1 MVSNFLEEKVMA
13 RTISETVVV
22 TFSKLVRDDA
32 DSGKDLVNAETVAT
46 VDATL
51 QEILGDDD
59 SLVIEVG
66 KGE

>member
-1 MVSNFLEEKVMA
+1 MAKV
-13 RTISETVVV
+13 ISETVVV

-32 DSGKDLVNAETVAT
+32 DASDIIIAETTVDT

-59 SLVIEVG
+59 SLVIEVS